1 MRVSII
7 VPVLDEAATIATTLA
22 GLRDDFPGCELLVA
36 DGGST
41 DRTPEVAAPLARVLP
56 CGPGR
61 ARQMNAGA
69 AAASGDVLWFVH
81 ADTRPEPV
89 ALPQLRAALADP
101 AVLAGG
107 CRVRFDA
114 DTPGLR
120 YLAWASNLRAGR
132 LGQIFG
138 DQAMFVRREVFCE
151 LGGYPELALME
162 DLALARLLRRRG
174 RLVLL
179 PAAVTASARRFTRH
193 GTARMIAFMQY
204 LRLRYVL
211 GTDPELLAAR
221 YAAGPGLRM
230 RRRRRR
236 KG

>member
-7 VPVLDEAATIATTLA
+7 VPALDEAATIGATLS

-41 DRTPEVAAPLARVLP
+41 DGTPVVAAPLARVLP

-69 AAASGDVLWFVH
+69 AAAGGDVLWFVH
-81 ADTRPEPV
+81 ADAQPDPA
-89 ALPQLRAALADP
+89 ALPQLRAALSDP
-101 AVLAGG
+101 AVVAGG

-114 DTPGLR
+114 DTPALR
-120 YLAWASNLRAGR
+120 YLAWASNLRAAW

-138 DQAMFVRREVFCE
+138 DQAMFVRRETFHD
-151 LGGYPELALME
+151 LGGFPELALME
-162 DLALARLLRRRG
+162 DLELSRRLRRRG

-193 GTARMIAFMQY
+193 GTARMIVHMQY

-211 GTDPELLAAR
+211 GTDPELLAGR
-221 YAAGPGLRM
+221 YEAGPGLRM
-230 RRRRRR
+230 GSRRS
-236 KG
+236 G